1 MDQPPR
7 SSKSHL
13 INKNL
18 LLKAF
23 AWYGLLASI
32 ISTAAYFAD
41 NYFNGHIWPHLAAS
55 GLDYSQATTMTL
67 ATIIFCQIA
76 AVLNIRFQ
84 HNSIFNKHFWDN
96 SMIFIGIVFEI
107 VLLLCL
113 CNVPF
118 LRSFFGT
125 APLPGRNWLILVC
138 IPVILI
144 AIDEL
149 RKFLLRHW
157 NK

>member
-1 MDQPPR
+1 
-7 SSKSHL
+7 
-13 INKNL
+13 
-18 LLKAF
+18 
-23 AWYGLLASI
+23 
-32 ISTAAYFAD
+32 
-41 NYFNGHIWPHLAAS
+41 
-55 GLDYSQATTMTL
+55 MTL

-118 LRSFFGT
+118 LRSVFGT